1 MSISDRVAVFNL
13 GRLMQA
19 GPPHE
24 VYANPTSL
32 FVADFIGKA
41 NFFPARIAMRDNSGA
56 KVALASGAEL
66 TLERLNAIEPEEE
79 TQIAD
84 GFDATVMVR
93 PEHLGIGRAG
103 GDGLPCKVRRIQF
116 LGSII
121 RYHTECADA
130 AGKVIVDAT
139 RLVAGLEEG
148 SEATLAMAP
157 ADSILY
163 HKKQAR

>member
-41 NFFPARIAMRDNSGA
+41 NFFPARITRRDHSGA

-66 TLERLNAIEPEEE
+66 ALERLNALEPEEE
-79 TQIAD
+79 ARIAE

-93 PEHLGIGRAG
+93 PEHLGIARAG
-103 GDGLPCKVRRIQF
+103 GDGLTCQVRRIQF
-116 LGSII
+116 LGNII
-121 RYHTECADA
+121 RYHAECADA
-130 AGKVIVDAT
+130 SGEVIVDAT

-148 SEATLAMAP
+148 SEAAIAIAP

-163 HKKQAR
+163 HKRQA